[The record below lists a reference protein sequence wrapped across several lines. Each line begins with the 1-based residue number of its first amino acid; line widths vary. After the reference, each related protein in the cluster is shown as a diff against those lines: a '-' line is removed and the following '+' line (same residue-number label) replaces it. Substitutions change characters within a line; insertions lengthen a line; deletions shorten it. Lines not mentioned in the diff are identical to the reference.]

1 MNFKNKHKSCII
13 LDVHLR
19 EEPLPLLYMLGN
31 DDDNETRSIQEGAAG
46 RKFLSWTSCN
56 KISSWHKM
64 DEQNFSCCGIS
75 YHGHNVILKEK
86 SCEIQFKVF
95 YSRNFPRFS
104 LFHLIF
110 PTHTYQSL
118 LYYLHARTS
127 EKEKLYFINK
137 VMMHYVPILED
148 FQETLYMRRVQNLS
162 LYICPYQFFT
172 WV

>member
-1 MNFKNKHKSCII
+1 MNE
-13 LDVHLR
+13 R
-19 EEPLPLLYMLGN
+19 
-31 DDDNETRSIQEGAAG
+31 
-46 RKFLSWTSCN
+46 
-56 KISSWHKM
+56 
-64 DEQNFSCCGIS
+64 NFSYCGIP

-110 PTHTYQSL
+110 PTHTCQSL

-162 LYICPYQFFT
+162 LYIFDISVFHMGINSLEKNL
-172 WV
+172 